1 MESKGITKVC
11 IFIALFSLI
20 LLVLHIPIV
29 QAIRANALEEQVSQ
43 EQTRDYVGYFVVF
56 IILLIIIGAISRK
69 VKKRRKGKHRER
81 HGFSDSVKEDI
92 LRKQNHRCAQC
103 NRVLNVVDWH
113 HKNGDRSNN
122 KESNCQALC
131 PNCHADITRRRKA

>member
-1 MESKGITKVC
+1 METIEITKVY

-20 LLVLHIPIV
+20 LLVLQISIV
-29 QAIRANALEEQVSQ
+29 QAIRTNTLEEQVTQ
-43 EQTRDYVGYFVVF
+43 QQTSDYAGYFVVF
-56 IILLIIIGAISRK
+56 IIIVIIIGAISRK
-69 VKKRRKGKHRER
+69 VKKRRKEKRRER
-81 HGFSDSVKEDI
+81 HGFPDSVKEDV
-92 LRKQNHRCAQC
+92 LRKQNHRCVYC